1 MSIELPSQVVWLLNL
16 IGVNWPDVDEDQVRL
31 FGQHVKDFG
40 QNINDT
46 HQAASDTI
54 KQMGESYSGAS
65 YEQLVQTW
73 AKMSDDHMTELVG
86 ACGVVGTAMDAAADV
101 IVAAK
106 VAAIAELVALAASF
120 VADQAAAVATF
131 GAAEAAEALIVTAVK
146 KAVNALEQQLVQH
159 ILGEVIQ
166 QAVTPLEQAVERAMG
181 GLVFKGVENELG
193 VSAAGGASGPK
204 FGIAPDALMQHA
216 KELQSHADKVDEHAT
231 TFANAIAG
239 VSFGG

>member
-1 MSIELPSQVVWLLNL
+1 
-16 IGVNWPDVDEDQVRL
+16 
-31 FGQHVKDFG
+31 
-40 QNINDT
+40 
-46 HQAASDTI
+46 
-54 KQMGESYSGAS
+54 
-65 YEQLVQTW
+65 
-73 AKMSDDHMTELVG
+73 MTELVS

-146 KAVNALEQQLVQH
+146 NAVNALEQQLVQH
-159 ILGEVIQ
+159 ILGEVVQ
-166 QAVTPLEQAVERAMG
+166 QAVVPLVQAVERAMG

-193 VSAAGGASGPK
+193 VSAAGGAGGSG
-204 FGIAPDALMQHA
+204 FSIAPDALLQHA
-216 KELQSHADKVDEHAT
+216 KELQSHADKVDGHTT
-231 TFANAIAG
+231 TFANAVAG